1 MSIHD
6 MNKFVVLPGILQ
18 DATDKLDVF
27 KLFKMVEKGARML
40 SQRKGSFTP
49 SRRMVTLEHGLVSGI
64 DFIKNFLNKVFRD
77 EIDEAL
83 AVSDCNLLLACPGV
97 TQQVRHAD
105 FCVSDDYPPSENY
118 IVFVSIIKGTKIVV
132 FDETKTSSEIL
143 LNEGDV
149 FVGRGD
155 LLHAGA
161 AYEKYNVRLH
171 FYITRNLCPLPKN
184 ETYLY

>member
-1 MSIHD
+1 MSITD
-6 MNKFVVLPGILQ
+6 MNLFVVLPGILQ
-18 DATDKLDVF
+18 DATDDLDVF
-27 KLFKMVEKGARML
+27 SLFKMVEKGARML
-40 SQRKGSFTP
+40 SQRKNLFTP
-49 SRRMVTLEHGLVSGI
+49 KRRMVTLEDGLDSGI
-64 DFIKNFLNKVFRD
+64 DYIKNYLKKVFSD

-83 AVSDCNLLLACPGV
+83 AVSDCNLLLARPGV

-105 FCVSDDYPPSENY
+105 FNKSDDYPPSDNY
-118 IVFVSIIKGTKIVV
+118 IVFVSILKGTKLVV
-132 FDETKTSSEIL
+132 FHDSISSEIV

-161 AYEKYNVRLH
+161 AYKKHNVRLH
-171 FYITRNLCPLPKN
+171 FYITRNLCPLPQN